1 MRRRGLLLISV
12 PAVLTTAT
20 VCALAQPEPIDA
32 QAKALALITDAADRL
47 CSIVKQA
54 GSSQS
59 LKVQGDVKA
68 QLNGLIRQLVDAGI
82 SGAADF
88 NADQYEGVI
97 HADLAAAIEHN
108 ADCKLKVFDTLQA
121 KMIK

>member
-1 MRRRGLLLISV
+1 VRSRQVSVLLTLV
-12 PAVLTTAT
+12 GTAAVSTGIY
-20 VCALAQPEPIDA
+20 AQSLEA
-32 QAKALALITDAADRL
+32 QAKALDLITKTADNI
-47 CSIVKQA
+47 CSIVTQA

-68 QLNGLIRQLVDAGI
+68 QLSGLIRQLADLGI

-88 NADQYEGVI
+88 TTDQYEGVI
-97 HADLAAAIEHN
+97 HADLATALQHN
-108 ADCKLKVFDTLQA
+108 AECKLKIFDTLQA